1 MNYQI
6 KCFVS
11 QNNRN
16 KIAVTFKQKK
26 KWESYWSFKVF
37 ILVPHL
43 IGIMSEQARADL
55 GHFII
60 DLQDEE
66 CPSHEL
72 HLAAYKNDVTL
83 LGSLLEKDDYRQN
96 INARIRPFLST
107 PLRLAATG
115 LSTECKPPCDTNIL
129 FEFLLIPLSY

>member
-1 MNYQI
+1 MV
-6 KCFVS
+6 FVP
-11 QNNRN
+11 
-16 KIAVTFKQKK
+16 
-26 KWESYWSFKVF
+26 
-37 ILVPHL
+37 VPHL
-43 IGIMSEQARADL
+43 IGVMSEQARADL

-83 LGSLLEKDDYRQN
+83 LQSLLEKAEHRQN
-96 INARIRPFLST
+96 INARIRPFLAT

-115 LSTECKPPCDTNIL
+115 KSTECKPPL
-129 FEFLLIPLSY
+129 F